1 MMVNQKEVDAVIAR
15 LHKEFSFIVVTVEKM
30 KEINEEFPG
39 LDNAEYYDEL
49 IALAKE
55 TRKALDYYND
65 AIGRQLIGPVA
76 E

>member
-1 MMVNQKEVDAVIAR
+1 MVNQKEVDAVIAR
-15 LHKEFSFIVVTVEKM
+15 LHKDFSLIVVTVEDM

-49 IALAKE
+49 ADLASITENALKYFEDKMDKE
-55 TRKALDYYND
+55 
-65 AIGRQLIGPVA
+65 IIGPDA